1 MGIYLNLKNQ
11 RATVQPW
18 QRKEKVCHSAH
29 CKIVTLIAF
38 NSSRPCFL
46 FFHLIQVFF
55 FFLASSV
62 PDDAEEDENSYE
74 DRLSR
79 LRANNKLPE
88 FKLRC
93 WARMLVSNFEFPAFE

>member
-1 MGIYLNLKNQ
+1 MLVSFFFSLD
-11 RATVQPW
+11 
-18 QRKEKVCHSAH
+18 
-29 CKIVTLIAF
+29 
-38 NSSRPCFL
+38 SS
-46 FFHLIQVFF
+46 I

-62 PDDAEEDENSYE
+62 PDDAEEDVNSYE

-79 LRANNKLPE
+79 LRANHKLPE